1 MIESDSACTHVRIVI
16 VVVGLKFTYAHTQK
30 DTDTDAHTHTHAHAV
45 EMSAR
50 KLIFPIDLVVFKLAA
65 TAPRLRPQLLPL
77 LASQSLQLQRPS
89 PQQSLPPFPPFR
101 HLLVPIS

>member
-30 DTDTDAHTHTHAHAV
+30 DTDTHTHAHAV
-45 EMSAR
+45 KMSAR

-65 TAPRLRPQLLPL
+65 TAPRLHPQLLPL
-77 LASQSLQLQRPS
+77 LASQSLQLQLPS
-89 PQQSLPPFPPFR
+89 QLQPLPPPPFR